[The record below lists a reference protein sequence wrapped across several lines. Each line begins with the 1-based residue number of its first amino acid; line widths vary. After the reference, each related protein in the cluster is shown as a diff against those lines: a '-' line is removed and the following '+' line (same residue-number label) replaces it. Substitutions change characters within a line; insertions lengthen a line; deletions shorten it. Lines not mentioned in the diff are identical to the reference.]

1 MKMVLVRRKGYDIPS
16 TVPEQ
21 LLPTK
26 PLSHSTFPTSTTST
40 HEDSSHL
47 PALPA
52 LQQHQL
58 KSQTLPIG
66 MKPPASKYPAQLP
79 WLPPPSRKQFN
90 RTTTGGS
97 LDSPVTSRF
106 NGNDEL
112 SNSPTGEHT
121 SSRIIGLSHSN
132 WPSALTSDSGKPLK
146 FDTNAEHSVPLPQT
160 PTDAPY
166 CPVDSNNMENNV
178 ASSNKHKKSAPLDIG
193 PKPEMVQSS
202 VNEQPVKQTET
213 AAAKTKIALVP
224 ISKDDSGDDDN
235 FDSEGDETSALYA
248 VVKPRGNKGKSSES
262 KTHKHSTLRSSNS
275 FKKHR
280 PKPPPKPE
288 PYISSKYKKKS
299 SSPPPVPPTDHAAP
313 EESGYVDPSTLDVQE
328 QANNATAN
336 ITTST
341 VTAAITTSAKT
352 ESSVSVEDP
361 TAVYA
366 KVIKK
371 KPSMDLMEPI
381 PLGQDIVPLQKLVER
396 NVIPPIAVNKDCT
409 ESSVGDGVDIPVAS
423 TTASFDASE
432 TTDGIFGHV
441 AAQLV
446 SVATSNSTN
455 GSNSSDKPIPMP
467 RKKHHRS
474 SSLDLNKMFQKRK
487 SAEQLGKAKNDIA
500 DVHLNLLSSAA
511 VSPDSLTKVTI
522 VT

>member
-1 MKMVLVRRKGYDIPS
+1 MKMVLVRRKGYDIPL

-26 PLSHSTFPTSTTST
+26 PLSHSTFPTSTST
-40 HEDSSHL
+40 DDDSSYL

-52 LQQHQL
+52 LQQQQL

-66 MKPPASKYPAQLP
+66 MKPSASKYPAQLP
-79 WLPPPSRKQFN
+79 LLPPPSRKQFT
-90 RTTTGGS
+90 RTNTGGS
-97 LDSPVTSRF
+97 IDSPVTSRF
-106 NGNDEL
+106 NGNDDL
-112 SNSPTGEHT
+112 GNSPTGDHA

-146 FDTNAEHSVPLPQT
+146 FDSNAENSVPLPQT

-166 CPVDSNNMENNV
+166 CPVDSNNMDKNNI
-178 ASSNKHKKSAPLDIG
+178 ANSNKHKTSASLDVG
-193 PKPEMVQSS
+193 PKVEMVQSS
-202 VNEQPVKQTET
+202 VNEQPVKQNET
-213 AAAKTKIALVP
+213 VAKAKNKIP

-235 FDSEGDETSALYA
+235 FDSEDDETSALYA

-262 KTHKHSTLRSSNS
+262 KIHKHSTLRSSNS
-275 FKKHR
+275 FKKHK

-288 PYISSKYKKKS
+288 PYSSSKYKKKS
-299 SSPPPVPPTDHAAP
+299 SSPPPIPPTDHAAV
-313 EESGYVDPSTLDVQE
+313 EESRYVDPSTLDVQE
-328 QANNATAN
+328 QASNTNT
-336 ITTST
+336 ITSTTST
-341 VTAAITTSAKT
+341 VTAATVSGKI
-352 ESSVSVEDP
+352 ESSVSVDEP

-396 NVIPPIAVNKDCT
+396 NVVPPIAVNKDCT
-409 ESSVGDGVDIPVAS
+409 ESSVSDGVDIAADS
-423 TTASFDASE
+423 TTASVDASE

-441 AAQLV
+441 ATQLV
-446 SVATSNSTN
+446 SVATSSSTN
-455 GSNSSDKPIPMP
+455 GSNSSDKPTPMP

-474 SSLDLNKMFQKRK
+474 SSLDLNKMFEKRK
-487 SAEQLGKAKNDIA
+487 SAEQLGKTKMLLLMHNLMHCLLQLC
-500 DVHLNLLSSAA
+500 HLILL
-511 VSPDSLTKVTI
+511 LR
-522 VT
+522 